1 MIWLVSLSLAQATV
15 TLAVFLLGALLAG
28 IAGVGAGAMVV
39 FGLAPLT
46 QTVLTGFALSRLVTG
61 WPWVRLF
68 IASGIVA
75 TVVLGLCLLAVTED
89 VSRGSLVEE
98 DTSFPIFQV
107 LAVTQ
112 LLPVGLA
119 AWLNKHGATDE
130 YGGEI
135 GLVDEED

>member
-1 MIWLVSLSLAQATV
+1 MV

-39 FGLAPLT
+39 VGLAPLT
-46 QTVLTGFALSRLVTG
+46 QTVLAGFALSRLVTG

-89 VSRGSLVEE
+89 VSRGSPVEE

-119 AWLNKHGATDE
+119 AWLNKHGVTDE

-135 GLVDEED
+135 GLVDDED